1 MIIYNLTIYNLRF
14 IFDCNDAI
22 KREQNEACFSYAE
35 RPQRYGEFRNQCLN
49 DLQINQP
56 FLRILSSFSGKC
68 CNFGEKIS
76 SKIGCISEKL
86 K

>member
-35 RPQRYGEFRNQCLN
+35 RKHHRGV
-49 DLQINQP
+49 
-56 FLRILSSFSGKC
+56 
-68 CNFGEKIS
+68 
-76 SKIGCISEKL
+76 ISESRRKGTVNFATNA
-86 K
+86 